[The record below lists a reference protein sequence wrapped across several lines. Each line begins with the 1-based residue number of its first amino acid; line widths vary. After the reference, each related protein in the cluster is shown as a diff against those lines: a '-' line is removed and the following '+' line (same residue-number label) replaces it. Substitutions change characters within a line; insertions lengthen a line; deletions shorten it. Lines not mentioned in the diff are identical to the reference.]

1 MLVQL
6 NLIYSEVSPYTCPEL
21 IMVPLATNSSEG
33 GSPVTITRLVSTVH
47 IVAEVGVRVWDAADT
62 WHVTRGTWQLVRCVT
77 DQQGTFVCGARLPQI
92 MHKAGGA
99 SRRHCSTAALQHSA
113 RAVLASHV
121 CCVSTALPRNGE
133 PASIIRHPTI
143 VLLWETAESYI
154 WLRTAIYVSK
164 GTFAVFIKF
173 CLALIINYSCCMEC
187 PLSTVPDFSLGDWAG
202 G

>member
-47 IVAEVGVRVWDAADT
+47 IVAEVGVWDAADT

-99 SRRHCSTAALQHSA
+99 SRRHCSTAALHRTPHSQY
-113 RAVLASHV
+113 SHLT
-121 CCVSTALPRNGE
+121 CVACQ
-133 PASIIRHPTI
+133 PTI
-143 VLLWETAESYI
+143 VLPWETAKSYI

-187 PLSTVPDFSLGDWAG
+187 PVSTVPGFLLGDWAG

>member
-99 SRRHCSTAALQHSA
+99 SRRHCSTAALRTRST
-113 RAVLASHV
+113 RISRVLRV
-121 CCVSTALPRNGE
+121 NCTTQEWRTRVYNPPPDNSTALRNC
-133 PASIIRHPTI
+133 R
-143 VLLWETAESYI
+143 VLHLIEDSYLCI
-154 WLRTAIYVSK
+154 
-164 GTFAVFIKF
+164 
-173 CLALIINYSCCMEC
+173 
-187 PLSTVPDFSLGDWAG
+187 
-202 G
+202 